1 MTTLIKDLIDI
12 PERVQRT
19 DFVLNLTYGLAPEAV
34 ERVAQRVAQCSSG
47 TDHVF
52 QNRAHAGKGGLSL
65 RCASVLLRSIG
76 ADQRRSPLAG
86 DLIGEP
92 SSAETREQLA
102 RRRLVSRCPA

>member
-34 ERVAQRVAQCSSG
+34 ERVARRVAQCSSG

-65 RCASVLLRSIG
+65 RCTLHWDHG
-76 ADQRRSPLAG
+76 PLSTDSR
-86 DLIGEP
+86 DL
-92 SSAETREQLA
+92 S
-102 RRRLVSRCPA
+102 

>member
-34 ERVAQRVAQCSSG
+34 PASG
-47 TDHVF
+47 
-52 QNRAHAGKGGLSL
+52 
-65 RCASVLLRSIG
+65 LLRSTG

-86 DLIGEP
+86 DLTGEP
-92 SSAETREQLA
+92 SSAGTREQLA